1 MLHVLPI
8 EALVE
13 APGRPAVEDAE
24 RLTTL
29 PVQALLA
36 QLAVPPVLLVEATAG
51 RVLVADGRGR
61 SEYELARPGGWG
73 TLGWRERQ
81 IPLSGPTTLTRSR
94 PEEVMAVA
102 RDLDREDEAIA
113 VTLAAAAEARAEGS
127 LLALEAAER
136 LEAGVRRGR
145 SLSRVSVR
153 AFQLALLVR
162 LAAGEPLSAM
172 CERGGFLDA
181 SGRADTSWLLRRLG
195 LKELVCSRSGKVRW
209 ARTLRY
215 DVAVRVAQAVD
226 VDPVELGG

>member
-1 MLHVLPI
+1 MSHVLPS
-8 EALVE
+8 EALVG
-13 APGRPAVEDAE
+13 APGRAFREEPE
-24 RLTTL
+24 RLSSL
-29 PVQALLA
+29 PVEVLLA
-36 QLAVPPVLLVEATAG
+36 ELAVAPVLLVEPVAR

-81 IPLSGPTTLTRSR
+81 VPLQGPAALTRSR
-94 PEEVMAVA
+94 SEEVIAVA
-102 RDLDREDEAIA
+102 RDLDRDGEVIA
-113 VTLAAAAEARAEGS
+113 LTLAAAAEARADGS
-127 LLALEAAER
+127 PLALEAAGR
-136 LEAGVRRGR
+136 LEAEVRRGR
-145 SLSRVSVR
+145 DLSRLSVR
-153 AFQLALLVR
+153 AFRLALLER
-162 LAAGEPLSAM
+162 LAAGEPLSVM

-226 VDPVELGG
+226 ADPFELGV